1 MIYLLGDNH
10 YDRLLCITFAYYSLF
25 IFDFLLD
32 IWILLITRGIVTI
45 FSNRF
50 SGFSIYLHP
59 LGFSLLEEI
68 YEFCF

>member
-1 MIYLLGDNH
+1 MIIIMIVCFVSPLLII
-10 YDRLLCITFAYYSLF
+10 LLF
-25 IFDFLLD
+25 FLLD

-50 SGFSIYLHP
+50 SGFIIYLHP

-68 YEFCF
+68 YEFCFY